1 MERMGDMRP
10 ERPTGPAGP
19 MGVHRGMGPMGI
31 HVLGGANWG
40 S

>member
-1 MERMGDMRP
+1 MERMGDMRS

-31 HVLGGANWG
+31 HAMGGANGG